1 MLSKEYLRDGTNQI
15 IGSETSGFTNDETVA
30 RDAQGQIIGRS
41 NDKYAITR
49 DASGR
54 IVSNN
59 ASDVD
64 LLFRP

>member
-15 IGSETSGFTNDETVA
+15 IGSETSGFTNSEAVA
-30 RDAQGQIIGRS
+30 RDANNQIIGRS
-41 NDKYAITR
+41 NDMYGITR

-54 IVSNN
+54 IVSDND
-59 ASDVD
+59 SDVD